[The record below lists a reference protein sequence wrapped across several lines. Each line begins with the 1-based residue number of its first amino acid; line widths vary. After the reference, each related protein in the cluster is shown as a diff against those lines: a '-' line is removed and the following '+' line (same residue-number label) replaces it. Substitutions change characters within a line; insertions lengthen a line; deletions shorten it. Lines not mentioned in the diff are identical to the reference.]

1 MSTEWNLA
9 GLLISDYLYYH
20 QITTPNSWCFEQIF
34 GSNTTRS
41 LVTSTTAMQHFA
53 ENRLVSFFQRGAT
66 VHSHVHLQVCGEY
79 VYQHDMFN
87 TFKWSIETNLWCHS
101 ESHSTCDCTSID
113 KNIWSSFIYSIKMK
127 SYIEHMWKIFQ
138 LTSAKI
144 RETMWYQVSQ
154 EYFNIATIPTKLP
167 NSPNLIPKS
176 CCIRTCIAT
185 TNHLSMI

>member
-1 MSTEWNLA
+1 MWDHAIDEIPFHITSVLNGHTSGSIYQSMSYEASKKGLHVLVSMSTEWNLA

-87 TFKWSIETNLWCHS
+87 TFKWSIETN
-101 ESHSTCDCTSID
+101 
-113 KNIWSSFIYSIKMK
+113 
-127 SYIEHMWKIFQ
+127 
-138 LTSAKI
+138 
-144 RETMWYQVSQ
+144 
-154 EYFNIATIPTKLP
+154 
-167 NSPNLIPKS
+167 
-176 CCIRTCIAT
+176 
-185 TNHLSMI
+185 